1 MSLWSSFI
9 SLGFGREYFLFWKED
24 LCLGYV
30 QGQTQVFLTQRRL
43 GSRFFKNCS
52 PNQGTR
58 ASGLSCGHYQIA
70 GMETSPSRKKK
81 QNNLWP
87 GCPEFLEGQEELLWP
102 LWILL
107 ERRIGQKAVWQT
119 GSDCLSLCRKHR
131 WEGQMECEGICWEI
145 LSPEKEECPHWALVL
160 WTGLSKNHW
169 TCLVEVLTWLL
180 PGTSDHLEDCANLTV
195 FGQILV
201 DLREAKGDG

>member
-81 QNNLWP
+81 QNNLQPVTWVP
-87 GCPEFLEGQEELLWP
+87 WVSRRARRAAMTFVNTLGEEDRPKGSVTNWKWLSFTV
-102 LWILL
+102 
-107 ERRIGQKAVWQT
+107 QKA
-119 GSDCLSLCRKHR
+119 
-131 WEGQMECEGICWEI
+131 QMRRTNGMWRY
-145 LSPEKEECPHWALVL
+145 LLRDFKSWKGRMPPL
-160 WTGLSKNHW
+160 GL
-169 TCLVEVLTWLL
+169 
-180 PGTSDHLEDCANLTV
+180 GTVNRFE
-195 FGQILV
+195 
-201 DLREAKGDG
+201 